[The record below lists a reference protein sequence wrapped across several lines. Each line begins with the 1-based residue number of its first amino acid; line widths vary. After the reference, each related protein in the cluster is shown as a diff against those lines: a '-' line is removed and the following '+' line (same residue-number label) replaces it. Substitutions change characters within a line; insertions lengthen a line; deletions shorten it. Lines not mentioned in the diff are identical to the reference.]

1 MIPFKDDVPTRR
13 KPVITVT
20 LIVINCLVF
29 LFQLSLPAESQHAL
43 VQIFGIVP
51 TRMTEVSFYFAPE
64 LYNPLV
70 STVTS
75 MFLHGG
81 WLHLLGNML
90 YLWIFGNNVEDSMGR
105 FRFIVFYLICGM
117 AAAAM
122 QVARDPNSDIPMI
135 GASGAIAGVLGAYL
149 ILHPF
154 ARVHT
159 LLIIFIFIRV
169 ITLPAIVVLSF
180 WFLIQLM
187 SSLSPSV
194 DQGGVAWNAHI
205 GGFLTGLVLIR
216 FFQRGKYIRSRRFY
230 TWS

>member
-1 MIPFKDDVPTRR
+1 MIPFKDDVPTRTR
-13 KPVITVT
+13 PVVTVT
-20 LIVINCLVF
+20 LIVVNCLVF
-29 LFQLSLPAESQHAL
+29 VFQLSLPEESHYAL
-43 VQIFGIVP
+43 VHLFGAVP
-51 TRMTEVSFYFAPE
+51 ARMTKLPLYFAPE

-70 STVTS
+70 SAFTS

-90 YLWIFGNNVEDSMGR
+90 YLWIFGNNVEDSMG
-105 FRFIVFYLICGM
+105 FVRFIAFYLVCGL
-117 AAAAM
+117 AAAAV
-122 QVARDPNSDIPMI
+122 QTAADPVSGVPMI

-169 ITLPAIVVLSF
+169 ITLPAIVVLAF

-187 SSLSPSV
+187 YGLSPAGT
-194 DQGGVAWNAHI
+194 QGGVAWHAHI
-205 GGFLTGLVLIR
+205 GGFITGLVLIR
-216 FFQRGKYIRSRRFY
+216 FFQRGQRSRARRNYKWF
-230 TWS
+230 